1 VFLIEVSS
9 TCKEWQTALVTSG
22 CERSIQAIRYIAQE
36 RQAALFTMSK
46 HGTPIHNTRAASR
59 YTPQEQQAAIVTSER
74 QAAITKS
81 IPEISE
87 LQNKSDKPL

>member
-1 VFLIEVSS
+1 
-9 TCKEWQTALVTSG
+9 
-22 CERSIQAIRYIAQE
+22 
-36 RQAALFTMSK
+36 MSK

-87 LQNKSDKPL
+87 LHNKSDKPLQLRVHTKEQYMRSAALHNSGKPLYST